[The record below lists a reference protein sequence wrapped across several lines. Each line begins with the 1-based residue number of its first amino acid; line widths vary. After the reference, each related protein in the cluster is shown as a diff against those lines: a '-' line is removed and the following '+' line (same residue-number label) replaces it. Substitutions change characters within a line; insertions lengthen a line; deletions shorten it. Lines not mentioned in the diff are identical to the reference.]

1 MKLHNAVCFV
11 YNAVRYVH
19 IAVRFVYIAVRYEV
33 FYSPNMFLYRSSD
46 DEGAKTFYKFMPG
59 SAVCTSG
66 IFAHYICK

>member
-33 FYSPNMFLYRSSD
+33 FSKPNMFLYRSPG
-46 DEGAKTFYKFMPG
+46 DEGANTFYKFM
-59 SAVCTSG
+59 SRIYCVQFRDFCTL
-66 IFAHYICK
+66 YM